1 MIKNSTSIYNLIT
14 YPISIAYQGFLE
26 FEHQI
31 GHIAEEGE
39 AFAQKNIDPYIKAT
53 INFSVCR
60 LPNYKEAIT
69 NILTQTTIN
78 FFAGR
83 AKSSFGNNPTAGAI
97 FRDTSKLPSI
107 EAQVAENNTI
117 GFTETKYELGSLYA
131 SRTKVACKA
140 AILTA
145 YSTYKLIHP
154 SESPNIEK
162 ETFQL
167 TARGANYICEIPSRY
182 LHIADKR
189 KQAFEKQNPD
199 MPKKEFLDFLSKDY
213 KISWAF
219 EAVGEA
225 IVKTTTSDQLG
236 ELARHSKYEAHVKD
250 AISFIDNTI
259 ANAFFAPGTIT
270 FNFQDDVY
278 SKAFK
283 YGVASSS
290 AAISSGSIPGAVTT
304 LISGV
309 TAFVATTIVDFSGQL
324 LIEII
329 NTYALGTPTRICQDS
344 TGIAI
349 SNVYNSIMEKNTT
362 PNIDTNLKTMDLH
375 KNQPPIADIDH
386 NFTQDEMSY
395 QNQMPL
401 AGENGEL

>member
-1 MIKNSTSIYNLIT
+1 MTKNLTTIYNIAT
-14 YPISIAYQGFLE
+14 YPIFMAHQEFLE

-31 GHIAEEGE
+31 GHIATKVDN
-39 AFAQKNIDPYIKAT
+39 FAKANIDPYVKYAIQPLEYYKTVITSPEAQD
-53 INFSVCR
+53 IIDSSANFAVCR

-69 NILTQTTIN
+69 NVLTQTTIN

-83 AKSSFGNNPTAGAI
+83 AKLAFGDNPTAGAI
-97 FRDTSKLPSI
+97 FRDTFKLPSI
-107 EAQVAENNTI
+107 EAQVAENNAI

-140 AILTA
+140 TILTA
-145 YSTYKLIHP
+145 YSVYKFIYP
-154 SESPNIEK
+154 SESSKLEK
-162 ETFQL
+162 EAFQL

-182 LHIADKR
+182 LHIVDKR
-189 KQAFEKQNPD
+189 KQAFENQNPD
-199 MPKKEFLDFLSKDY
+199 MPKKEFFDFLSKDY

-236 ELARHSKYEAHVKD
+236 ELARYSKYEAHIKD
-250 AISFIDNTI
+250 AIGFVDNTI
-259 ANAFFAPGTIT
+259 ASIFFGPGTII
-270 FNFQDDVY
+270 FDSQDDVY

-283 YGVASSS
+283 YVVASSS
-290 AAISSGSIPGAVTT
+290 AAISSDSIPGAV
-304 LISGV
+304 ISILSGT

-324 LIEII
+324 IIETL

-344 TGIAI
+344 AGIA
-349 SNVYNSIMEKNTT
+349 VKNSYHLIQEM
-362 PNIDTNLKTMDLH
+362 ID
-375 KNQPPIADIDH
+375 
-386 NFTQDEMSY
+386 SY
-395 QNQMPL
+395 QNQTPL